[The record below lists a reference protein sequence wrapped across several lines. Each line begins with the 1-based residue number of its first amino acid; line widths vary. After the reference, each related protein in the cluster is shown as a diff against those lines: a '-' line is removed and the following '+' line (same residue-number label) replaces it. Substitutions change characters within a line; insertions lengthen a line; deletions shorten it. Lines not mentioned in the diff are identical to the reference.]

1 MSVGISGYSLLLAV
15 AGVLSAALLVG
26 WFNFGRMNYALFWA
40 AAAAGEAGVWL
51 INAVYAREM
60 PESDGALLLTAT
72 LTICD
77 SMLVAIGVFRRAGR
91 KPPFLILGGAG
102 LAVLALAA
110 WALLGMEPRNI
121 SLRGAPVNLFAAAM
135 FLVAAMTIRPRD
147 RQANFAEYAAVGAT
161 LLFAA
166 CEIGLAAVW
175 LQIDGPHDLSRA
187 AVRTNALFITMPFA
201 YVAAGV
207 AAMML
212 IAFDLNDRLQAM
224 VTRDALTGVFNRRGL
239 EQAML
244 PPLANARRRRRPLT
258 VLMFDIGESLIT
270 LSKSAA
276 RRRLTTVADAL
287 SAIIR
292 EEDVFGH
299 LGVGAFC
306 IVLIDTDANGA
317 AVVAERMRST
327 LAGQGHGA
335 DGIRIGV
342 TQSNAGDL
350 AAGAIIRRAE
360 DAARE
365 TPLSLTE
372 ALAVARESQQT
383 ERG

>member
-1 MSVGISGYSLLLAV
+1 MSVGISGYTLLLAI
-15 AGVLSAALLVG
+15 AGVLSVALLVG
-26 WFNFGRMNYALFWA
+26 WFNFGRMPYALFWA
-40 AAAAGEAGVWL
+40 AAAAGEAAIWL
-51 INAVYAREM
+51 VNAVYAREM
-60 PESDGALLLTAT
+60 PESDGALLLTAI
-72 LTICD
+72 LSLCD
-77 SMLVAIGVFRRAGR
+77 SMLVVVGAFRRAGR
-91 KPPFLILGGAG
+91 RPPLLFMGAAA
-102 LAVLALAA
+102 LAVLMLAG
-110 WALLGMEPRNI
+110 WGLLVMEPR
-121 SLRGAPVNLFAAAM
+121 SMPLRGVPVNLFAAAM
-135 FLVAAMTIRPRD
+135 FLVTAMTIRPPHRP
-147 RQANFAEYAAVGAT
+147 ANFAEYATVGAA

-166 CEIGLAAVW
+166 CEIGLAAAW

-187 AVRTNALFITMPFA
+187 AVRTNTLFITMPFA

-258 VLMFDIGESLIT
+258 VLTFDVGEGLRSL
-270 LSKSAA
+270 SSAAA

-292 EEDVFGH
+292 EEDIFGH
-299 LGVGAFC
+299 LGNGAFC
-306 IVLIDTDANGA
+306 IVLIDTDAGGA
-317 AVVAERMRST
+317 TIVAERMRAM

-335 DGIRIGV
+335 ADVRMGV

-360 DAARE
+360 DAARDN
-365 TPLSLTE
+365 PLSPAPGGTRE
-372 ALAVARESQQT
+372 AQQT
-383 ERG
+383 EQR